1 MKLSRRDF
9 VKVCG
14 AGVAATSALALMP
27 RGNGIPDAS
36 LGVAT
41 AAGSCTPR
49 TMEGSISTVMGI
61 CTWVRMAT

>member
-14 AGVAATSALALMP
+14 ASAAATSALALMP
-27 RGNGIPDAS
+27 GDNGVPGAS
-36 LGVAT
+36 LGIAT
-41 AAGSCTPR
+41 AAGNCTPR